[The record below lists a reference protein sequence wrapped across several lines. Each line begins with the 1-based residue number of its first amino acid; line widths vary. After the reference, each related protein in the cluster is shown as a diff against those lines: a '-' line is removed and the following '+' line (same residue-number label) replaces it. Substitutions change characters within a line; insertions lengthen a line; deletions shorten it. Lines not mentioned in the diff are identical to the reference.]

1 MVALSISVEGMFGLT
16 WPTWKQ
22 LVAHVEQ
29 LGFAGLYRSDHF
41 TVPGPAYPDALEL
54 IVSLTYAAEHTQRIP
69 FGSLVAPLSFRDPI
83 MLARQ
88 AAALD
93 DLSGGRMI
101 LGVGAG
107 WMDREHSM
115 FGYALGDVP
124 TRIARL
130 ADGLEVISRLLRS
143 EEPVTYEGRFYRLQ
157 EAQLRPR
164 PQRSGGPPL
173 LVGGAGPRRTLPLVA
188 RYAAIWSAQQL
199 PPEGVRERSARLD
212 ALLREEG
219 RPPTAVKRT
228 LIAPVICGRTTTDL
242 EERVRGMARILPPM
256 PLDAL
261 LGLLRSQFNAIV
273 GTPEEVAAQI
283 RAYGIAGI
291 EELMVNWFT
300 MEDIDGLRLLAEEVL
315 PRVTL

>member
-1 MVALSISVEGMFGLT
+1 MVALSISVEGMFGLA

-29 LGFAGLYRSDHF
+29 CGFAGLYRSDHF
-41 TVPGPAYPDALEL
+41 TVPGPAYPDSLEL

-69 FGSLVAPLSFRDPI
+69 IGSLVAPLSFRDPI

-107 WMDREHSM
+107 WMEREHTM
-115 FGYALGDVP
+115 FGYELGDVP

-143 EEPVTYEGRFYRLQ
+143 EEPVAYAGRFYRLQ
-157 EAQLRPR
+157 QAQLRPR

-188 RYAAIWSAQQL
+188 RYADIWSAQQL

-212 ALLREEG
+212 DLLRQEG
-219 RPPTAVKRT
+219 RPPNAVKRT
-228 LIAPVICGRTTTDL
+228 FIAPVICGRTRTEL
-242 EERVRGMARILPPM
+242 EERVRGIARTMPPM
-256 PLDAL
+256 PLDAV
-261 LGLLRSQFNAIV
+261 LGVLRTQFYGIV
-273 GTPEEVAAQI
+273 GTSEEVAAQI
-283 RAYGIAGI
+283 RAYGAAGI

-300 MEDIDGLRLLAEEVL
+300 MDDSEGLRILAQEVL
-315 PRVTL
+315 PRVAA